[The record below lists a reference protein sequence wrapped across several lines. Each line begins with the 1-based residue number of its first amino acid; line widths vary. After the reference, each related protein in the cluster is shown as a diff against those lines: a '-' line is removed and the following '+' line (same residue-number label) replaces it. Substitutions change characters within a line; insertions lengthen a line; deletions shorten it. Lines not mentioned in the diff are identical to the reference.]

1 MPTMSSAP
9 PVPTRYDASM
19 ATDLASWKAR
29 LEDICAEEGYFDPIG
44 AHHHALFTDEGPV
57 LIVSFE
63 TVEQVRAR
71 QGQMPFA
78 VAVAAAHGWS
88 SLTVIADGETW
99 YRDPAVYRYF
109 DRLIDDAFFE
119 DFDRVVFFGA
129 GMGGYAA
136 CAFSVAAPGA
146 TVLALA
152 PRATL
157 APAIAGW
164 DRRHLAAR
172 KFAFSDR
179 FGYAPDMIEGA
190 ERVFILHD
198 PREVEDAMHAALFT
212 KAYATPLRMPFLG
225 PKPDVALAAMGV
237 LPALLEAAGRGGLD
251 ATIFASLWRRRRVY
265 GPWLKTVLGHLEG
278 KGQWRRALG
287 LCRSVNARVQAPR
300 FRRRQVE
307 LEAMLAQTE
316 QAKAEANTPAATS

>member
-1 MPTMSSAP
+1 MSISSSSP
-9 PVPTRYDASM
+9 PLPARYDASM
-19 ATDLASWKAR
+19 ANDLASWQAR
-29 LEDICAEEGYFDPIG
+29 LEEICAEEGYFDPVG

-63 TVEQVRAR
+63 TVDQVRAR
-71 QGQMPFA
+71 PGQMPFA
-78 VAVAAAHGWS
+78 VSVAAAHGWS
-88 SLTVIADGETW
+88 SLTLIADGETW
-99 YRDPAVYRYF
+99 FRDPAVYRYF

-136 CAFSVAAPGA
+136 CTFSVAAPGA
-146 TVLALA
+146 SVLALA

-164 DRRHLAAR
+164 DRRHLSAR
-172 KFAFSDR
+172 KLGFTDR

-190 ERVFILHD
+190 EKVFILHD

-212 KAYATPLRMPFLG
+212 KPYVTQLRAPFLG
-225 PKPDVALAAMGV
+225 ARPDVALAAMG
-237 LPALLEAAGRGGLD
+237 LLTPLLEAATEGKLD
-251 ATIFASLWRRRRVY
+251 AGMFATLWRRRRVY
-265 GPWLKTVLGHLEG
+265 GPWLKTLLSHLEG
-278 KGQWRRALG
+278 QGQWRRALG

-300 FRRRQVE
+300 FRRRQAE
-307 LEAMLAQTE
+307 LEAQIAQDR
-316 QAKAEANTPAATS
+316 AAEPTA

>member
-1 MPTMSSAP
+1 MSSSSSSHTLPA
-9 PVPTRYDASM
+9 RYDASM
-19 ATDLASWKAR
+19 ATDLASWRAR
-29 LEDICAEEGYFDPIG
+29 LEEICDEEGYFDPVG

-63 TVEQVRAR
+63 TVDQVRAR
-71 QGQMPFA
+71 PGQMPFA
-78 VAVAAAHGWS
+78 VSVAAAHGWS
-88 SLTVIADGETW
+88 SLTLIADGETW
-99 YRDPAVYRYF
+99 FRDPAVYRYF

-157 APAIAGW
+157 APAVAGW

-172 KFAFSDR
+172 KLGFTDR

-190 ERVFILHD
+190 GQVFILHD

-212 KAYATPLRMPFLG
+212 KPYVTPLRAPFLG
-225 PKPDVALAAMGV
+225 PRPDAALTSMG
-237 LPALLEAAGRGGLD
+237 LLGPLLEAATEGKLD
-251 ATIFASLWRRRRVY
+251 ARLFSALWRRRRVY
-265 GPWLKTVLGHLEG
+265 GPWLKTLLNHLEG
-278 KGQWRRALG
+278 KSQWRRALG

-300 FRRRQVE
+300 FRRRQAE
-307 LEAMLAQTE
+307 LEAQIARESASEPT
-316 QAKAEANTPAATS
+316 A

>member
-1 MPTMSSAP
+1 MSVTTSAP
-9 PVPTRYDASM
+9 SLPARYDASM
-19 ATDLASWKAR
+19 ATDLASWQAR
-29 LEDICAEEGYFDPIG
+29 LEEICAEEGYFDPIG
-44 AHHHALFTDEGPV
+44 PHHHALFTDEGPV

-71 QGQMPFA
+71 PGQMPFA
-78 VAVAAAHGWS
+78 VSVAANHGWS
-88 SLTVIADGETW
+88 SLTLIADGETW

-164 DRRHLAAR
+164 DRRHFTAR
-172 KFAFSDR
+172 KLGFSDR
-179 FGYAPDMIEGA
+179 FGYAPEMIEGA
-190 ERVFILHD
+190 EQVFILHD
-198 PREVEDAMHAALFT
+198 PREIEDAMHAALFT
-212 KAYATPLRMPFLG
+212 KPYVTPLRAPFLG
-225 PKPDVALAAMGV
+225 PRPETALAAMGI
-237 LPALLEAAGRGGLD
+237 LAPMLEAAARGGLD
-251 ATIFASLWRRRRVY
+251 ATLFSSLWRRRRVY
-265 GPWLKTVLGHLEG
+265 GPWLKTVLSHLEG
-278 KGQWRRALG
+278 QGQWRRALG

-300 FRRRQVE
+300 FRRRQAE
-307 LEAMLAQTE
+307 LEAQL
-316 QAKAEANTPAATS
+316 AKAETPEPAAS

>member
-1 MPTMSSAP
+1 MSSIHTSAHVP
-9 PVPTRYDASM
+9 PARYDASM
-19 ATDLASWKAR
+19 ATDRASWIDR
-29 LEDICAEEGYFDPIG
+29 LEEVCAEEGYFDPVG

-63 TVEQVRAR
+63 TVDQVRAR
-71 QGQMPFA
+71 PGQIPFA
-78 VAVAAAHGWS
+78 TTVAAAHGWS
-88 SLTVIADGETW
+88 SLTLIADGETW
-99 YRDPAVYRYF
+99 FRDPAVYRYF

-136 CAFSVAAPGA
+136 CAFSVCAPGA
-146 TVLALA
+146 TVLALT

-164 DRRHLAAR
+164 DRRHLSAR
-172 KFAFSDR
+172 KHGFTAR

-190 ERVFILHD
+190 GSVFILHD

-212 KAYATPLRMPFLG
+212 KPFVTALRTPFLG
-225 PKPDVALAAMGV
+225 SRPDVALAAMGV
-237 LPALLEAAGRGGLD
+237 LVPLLEAAGEDKLTARL
-251 ATIFASLWRRRRVY
+251 FHRLWRRRRVY
-265 GPWLKTVLGHLEG
+265 GPWLKTLLSHLEG
-278 KGQWRRALG
+278 EGRMRRALS

-300 FRRRQVE
+300 FRRRQAE
-307 LEAMLAQTE
+307 LEQQLAQP
-316 QAKAEANTPAATS
+316 PAPVTAPEPTRA